1 MHRPLARLLLAV
13 GALALGSLLPVSAA
27 EAAEPAAAS
36 APAKPAAAATK
47 PTADEAGSY
56 SVGLMFASQ
65 WRDGGL
71 LPRVSVNALMRGIR
85 AGLDGKPLGPE
96 DRGRAS
102 EFLKTAFQ
110 ALAVRN
116 QALADEFLARNGREP
131 GVRTTSSGLQYQVLA
146 AGPNSGRPAGPDD
159 RITVQYR
166 GHLLDGTVF
175 DSSEAHGRPTVIRP
189 AMVIQG
195 WHEALALMPV
205 GAKWRLFIPPALG
218 YGTSPPPAIPPNSL
232 LIFDLEVLQT
242 EPVGGERPSG
252 SR

>member
-1 MHRPLARLLLAV
+1 MHRPLARSLLAV
-13 GALALGSLLPVSAA
+13 GALALGASLPLSAT

-36 APAKPAAAATK
+36 APAKAAAASK
-47 PTADEAGSY
+47 QTADEAGSY

-71 LPRVSVNALMRGIR
+71 MPRASVNALMRGIQ
-85 AGLDGKPLGPE
+85 AGLDGKPLGPD
-96 DRGRAS
+96 DRRRAG
-102 EFLKTAFQ
+102 EFLKAAFQ

-116 QALADEFLARNGREP
+116 QGLADEFLARNGREP
-131 GVRTTSSGLQYQVLA
+131 GVQTTSSGLQYQVLT
-146 AGPNSGRPAGPDD
+146 AGGTSARPAGPDD

-166 GHLLDGTVF
+166 GHLLDGTEF
-175 DSSEAHGRPTVIRP
+175 DSSESHGRPTVIRP

-195 WHEALALMPV
+195 WREALALMPL
-205 GAKWRLFIPPALG
+205 GAKWRLFVPPALG

-232 LIFDLEVLQT
+232 LIFDLEVLHT
-242 EPVGGERPSG
+242 ESVGGERPSG